1 MTIAVGQHKNIHD
14 RLQPSPDIGINQTN
28 FRIWPAADRR
38 HPKPMTALPSTAVG
52 HGATEIAR
60 RMTSYC
66 WLPPRST
73 LPLGK
78 IRHRLLLAGG
88 RPPLSVHLLTAPH
101 GVTVG
106 WARKIDIPRPMAAY
120 CCSLQ
125 INVC

>member
-1 MTIAVGQHKNIHD
+1 
-14 RLQPSPDIGINQTN
+14 
-28 FRIWPAADRR
+28 
-38 HPKPMTALPSTAVG
+38 
-52 HGATEIAR
+52 
-60 RMTSYC
+60 
-66 WLPPRST
+66 